1 MIIPVPHVSGT
12 VSLITKVW
20 LIAHALV
27 LLFMSAQLAVVG
39 TQTSSFNF

>member
-1 MIIPVPHVSGT
+1 MTIPVLHVSGT
-12 VSLITKVW
+12 VSLITKAW
-20 LIAHALV
+20 RIARALV